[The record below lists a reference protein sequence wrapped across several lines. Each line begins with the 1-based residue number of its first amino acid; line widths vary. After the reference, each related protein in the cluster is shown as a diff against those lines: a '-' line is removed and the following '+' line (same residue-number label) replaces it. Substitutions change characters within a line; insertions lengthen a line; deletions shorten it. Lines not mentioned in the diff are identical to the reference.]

1 MTSAAAPSSAIDR
14 DFYLQSQVADRL
26 EPYRALLADHEP
38 WLAADYPN
46 QLTNRQLASL
56 ALDLVVAQ
64 DELLGRA
71 VSERHLDR
79 SAHTTLHNSSWLPKV
94 PFACFVEPLVASQPT
109 TPSRSAPFYLIAA
122 RALQFLR
129 GRQVAELFA
138 VKRTELGDEVVAQLF
153 AEIEQALR
161 DAHVLRYPAVAFAAG
176 VDDPTRAN
184 MTRAVEALR
193 GSVVEQ
199 SAGPSHVV
207 YPSQTEAL
215 RSPSSGS
222 PTHFR
227 PVARL
232 AGRVLVHWVSY
243 PDSYDSWQPESS
255 AYAVN
260 LDTLGVSPSSCN
272 VSAKWVEDS
281 LLYNEWMNA
290 EDYEVDLSA
299 AESTQAPPTVSAKR
313 KFPVPHEG
321 DPESSDKRHKT
332 DTDATAPED
341 FVKFDQPPTH
351 DKLTHVNLDDPEA
364 RAAAPGRR
372 SEFEPV
378 VAGDISNI
386 SHTESSM
393 QAEPTAEFE
402 AKLDQQ
408 SESLAVAAENPDTMQ
423 SEGPA
428 EALAAND
435 AAAAH
440 QPLKDEAPLPVALAP
455 EEVQD
460 RAREYLAQQTYEVVI
475 PSYSAWFAMD
485 KIHQNEVRTL
495 PEFFN
500 GRNRSKTPAIYKDYR
515 DFMINTYRL
524 NPTEYLTF
532 TACRRNLTGDVC
544 AIMRV
549 HAFLEQWGLIN
560 YQVDPDTRPSIVGPP
575 FTGHFKITAD
585 TPRGLQPFL
594 PNVSVTSAANQR
606 ASTTPAP
613 KGALNMALRKH
624 MYEDAT
630 ANGIKPSPSQAT
642 STPASAPTARYYC
655 FTCGVECT
663 KQRYHCAKVK
673 RMDLCPPCYLE
684 GRFPST
690 LFSGDFV
697 KLESSSLK
705 QTQGDPWTDEETLLL
720 LEGIEMYDN
729 DWFRIADHVGTR
741 TREQCIAQFLQLP
754 IEDPYLE
761 SSMAQLG
768 PLQYQQNIP
777 FSQANNPVMSV
788 VAFLAANVNPGVAA
802 AAAQSALKE
811 LAASAG
817 KAKTKAKAS
826 DSASTKADGASATS
840 SEPKAD
846 KPTTINGSTEMKVD
860 TTNTEAPQTVPE
872 ADTKDGDEPTSADD
886 QASLD
891 HSSVTRAAMA
901 ALGAAA
907 AKAHTLATYEER
919 QIQSLVQQA
928 VETQLKKLELKMR
941 EFEELEAYVQ
951 SQQQELERERL
962 KLVQERLQLRKAA
975 SAALVSSAPTPTVA
989 STTEATLA
997 PAGAPAIP
1005 VGAAAAVAVTP
1016 VAPSQSN
1023 PPPAAEQRLPDVS
1036 IVQAPAMTLTP
1047 NPATDPASLPSELA
1061 AAEPG
1066 LDAAS
1071 PSEPGDT
1078 LESATAT
1085 TPDASTMFSDTPM
1098 TE

>member
-1 MTSAAAPSSAIDR
+1 LYQMTSATAPSSAIDR
-14 DFYLQSQVADRL
+14 DFYLQPQVVDRL
-26 EPYRALLADHEP
+26 EPYRALLVDHES
-38 WLAADYPN
+38 WLATDYPN
-46 QLTNRQLASL
+46 QPTNHQLASL

-71 VSERHLDR
+71 VSERHRDR
-79 SAHTTLHNSSWLPKV
+79 SSHTTLHNLPWLPKV
-94 PFACFVEPLVASQPT
+94 PFACFTEPLVALQPI
-109 TPSRSAPFYLIAA
+109 TPSRSAPFYLITA
-122 RALQFLR
+122 RTLQFLR
-129 GRQVAELFA
+129 ARQATDLFA
-138 VKRTELGDEVVAQLF
+138 VKRADLGDEAVMQLF
-153 AEIEQALR
+153 AAIEQALR
-161 DAHVLRYPAVAFAAG
+161 EAQAIRYPTVAFAAA
-176 VDDPTRAN
+176 VDSPTRAN
-184 MTRAVEALR
+184 LTRAVEALR

-199 SAGPSHVV
+199 SASPSHVV
-207 YPSQTEAL
+207 YPSQTEDL
-215 RSPSSGS
+215 RSPASGN

-243 PDSYDSWQPESS
+243 PDSYDSWQLESS

-260 LDTLGVSPSSCN
+260 LDTLGLSPSSRN
-272 VSAKWVEDS
+272 VSTKWVEDS

-299 AESTQAPPTVSAKR
+299 AESTQALPAVSAKR
-313 KFPVPHEG
+313 KFPVPLEG
-321 DPESSDKRHKT
+321 APESSDKRHKA
-332 DTDATAPED
+332 DNATVAPED
-341 FVKFDQPPTH
+341 FVKFDQPPVH

-378 VAGDISNI
+378 VAGEVANI

-393 QAEPTAEFE
+393 QAEPTSALE

-423 SEGPA
+423 TEGPA

-440 QPLKDEAPLPVALAP
+440 QPPKDEAPLPTALAP

-485 KIHQNEVRTL
+485 KVHQNEVRAL

-630 ANGIKPSPSQAT
+630 ANGTKPSPDQSAC
-642 STPASAPTARYYC
+642 TPAAAPTARYYC

-705 QTQGDPWTDEETLLL
+705 QTQGDLWTDEETLLL

-741 TREQCIAQFLQLP
+741 TREQCVAQFLQLP

-817 KAKTKAKAS
+817 KDKAKS
-826 DSASTKADGASATS
+826 KASAKSDVAPAAT
-840 SEPKAD
+840 SEPKVDTPAA
-846 KPTTINGSTEMKVD
+846 PATTNGSADMEVD
-860 TTNTEAPQTVPE
+860 TANAEAPQTVPD
-872 ADTKDGDEPTSADD
+872 ADTKDGDASTAPDS

-891 HSSVTRAAMA
+891 RSSVTRAAMA

-941 EFEELEAYVQ
+941 EFEELEAYVH

-975 SAALVSSAPTPTVA
+975 SAAPVSSATTPTVA
-989 STTEATLA
+989 SNTEATLTTVVA
-997 PAGAPAIP
+997 PATS
-1005 VGAAAAVAVTP
+1005 VDAVASTP
-1016 VAPSQSN
+1016 AAPSQPNSG
-1023 PPPAAEQRLPDVS
+1023 PTADQRSPDVS
-1036 IVQAPAMTLTP
+1036 MAQAPALISPP
-1047 NPATDPASLPSELA
+1047 NPAADSAPPPSALA
-1061 AAEPG
+1061 TAEPG
-1066 LDAAS
+1066 LDAAA
-1071 PSEPGDT
+1071 PSEPR
-1078 LESATAT
+1078 ENSEPAMAT

-1098 TE
+1098 AE